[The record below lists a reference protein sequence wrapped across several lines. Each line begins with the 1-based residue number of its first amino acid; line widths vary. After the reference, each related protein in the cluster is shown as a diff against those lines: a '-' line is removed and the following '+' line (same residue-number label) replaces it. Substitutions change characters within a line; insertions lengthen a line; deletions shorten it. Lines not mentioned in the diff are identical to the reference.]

1 MKNNYESK
9 NPVLENTQILSLK
22 VISLDTDGFATAIIL
37 EKQFNS
43 KSVIIPFSRK
53 NIKFNIRKETEKQF

>member
-1 MKNNYESK
+1 MKNNCESK
-9 NPVLENTQILSLK
+9 NPVLDDAQILSLK
-22 VISLDTDGFATAIIL
+22 VISLDADGFATAIIL

-53 NIKFNIRKETEKQF
+53 NIKFRFYKKWFMN